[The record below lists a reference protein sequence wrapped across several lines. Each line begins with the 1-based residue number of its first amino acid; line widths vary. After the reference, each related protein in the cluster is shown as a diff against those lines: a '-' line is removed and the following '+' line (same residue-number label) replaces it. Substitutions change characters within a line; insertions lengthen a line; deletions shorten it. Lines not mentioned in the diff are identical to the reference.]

1 MKATIDFN
9 DELYGRLLAEA
20 EARGRN
26 VTDLVLEAV
35 EVVLASP
42 RASAPEKRRIRLPLI
57 DSGQPG
63 KLNIPDDI
71 AFLLEAEEERQ
82 GNEASQR

>member
-1 MKATIDFN
+1 MKATIEMD
-9 DELYGRLLAEA
+9 DELYGRLRAEA
-20 EARGRN
+20 QARHRN

-35 EVVLASP
+35 EGLLAQP
-42 RASAPEKRRIRLPLI
+42 RASVPEKRRIHLPLI

-71 AFLLEAEEERQ
+71 AFLLEAGEDRARH
-82 GNEASQR
+82 EAPQR

>member
-1 MKATIDFN
+1 MKATIDID
-9 DELYGRLLAEA
+9 DELYGRLRAEA

-35 EVVLASP
+35 EVVLTSARP
-42 RASAPEKRRIRLPLI
+42 SAPGTRRIHLPLI

-71 AFLLEAEEERQ
+71 AFQLDAEEDRERH
-82 GNEASQR
+82 EASLR